1 GMRTEDLIQQLVARL
16 TPTRSLRPP
25 IVRALHWFALSLAYA
40 AAVTLSFSLVGG
52 SVRLSLEGGY
62 AIQQVATLIVAGL
75 AAIAALASTI
85 PGRDHRLIALPFSA
99 LLAWLLVAWSFPVA
113 VDPGASGY
121 GRWACLPLSILLGVP
136 PAIALVSMLRRGVP
150 LYPRMTMMVGA
161 LASVGIGNLG
171 LQLFNTGD
179 AAPLT
184 ILGHIAGGAAFL
196 LVGWVVDP
204 SILRWNRVAI
214 GEIGR

>member
-1 GMRTEDLIQQLVARL
+1 MRTEDLIQQLVARL

-25 IVRALHWFALSLAYA
+25 VVRASHWFALSLAYA
-40 AAVTLSFSLVGG
+40 AAVTLGFSLVGG

-75 AAIAALASTI
+75 GAIAALASTI

-99 LLAWLLVAWSFPVA
+99 LLAWLLIVWSFPVA
-113 VDPGASGY
+113 GDPGKGA
-121 GRWACLPLSILLGVP
+121 WVCLPLSGLLGVP

-150 LYPRMTMMVGA
+150 LYPRMTMTVGA

-196 LVGWVVDP
+196 LVGWVVGP
-204 SILRWNRVAI
+204 SILRCNRVAI
-214 GEIGR
+214 EEIGR